1 MRVTACEADWGG
13 SEDGEGGVTVE
24 ARATDRRWRCTAG
37 RRKALPDAHDA
48 GAHAGVCRFRLPQIL
63 QVEDIPTQRVGAVAA
78 CVAPLFSHRP
88 DIHQWMH
95 HYTQLGVNRF
105 HM

>member
-1 MRVTACEADWGG
+1 MEAQPGLT
-13 SEDGEGGVTVE
+13 SKPTLLCKVS
-24 ARATDRRWRCTAG
+24 
-37 RRKALPDAHDA
+37 L
-48 GAHAGVCRFRLPQIL
+48 LPQVL
-63 QVEDIPTQRVGAVAA
+63 SVEDIPTQRLGAVAA

-88 DIHQWMH
+88 DIHQWMD